1 MHLRR
6 LMELPKNL
14 SHTAWNH
21 SNITPFSQTPDQ
33 LAARLEMWNCIKCL
47 SWSSLTVSTKRWSRW
62 WLSHPPLL
70 CCTDLPPVLHLLWEP
85 SVSWLSS
92 LSLETPCMQKD
103 SFYLRIHVSP
113 LAPSRFNML
122 SWCLPWERSHLG
134 HWLAISQPA
143 AQEPRNVETGPT
155 DRRWP
160 HFFFFSFMWVQH
172 RLRNSSVVLNGF
184 QSSLK
189 LYCGLLGT
197 VLVSLLVLWKKNGQ
211 EIEFLFHTICE
222 TFLTWAKHQLS
233 RWGVKF
239 QRSVKNPYSN

>member
-155 DRRWP
+155 ARRWP
-160 HFFFFSFMWVQH
+160 HFFFFFFHVGATQAEEQLCSSEWFPKQLEAILWFAWDCSCLLTGTLKKKWAGNWISFSHHLWN
-172 RLRNSSVVLNGF
+172 LPNLSKTSAF
-184 QSSLK
+184 QMGGEIS
-189 LYCGLLGT
+189 
-197 VLVSLLVLWKKNGQ
+197 KKCKKP
-211 EIEFLFHTICE
+211 LF
-222 TFLTWAKHQLS
+222 
-233 RWGVKF
+233 
-239 QRSVKNPYSN
+239 